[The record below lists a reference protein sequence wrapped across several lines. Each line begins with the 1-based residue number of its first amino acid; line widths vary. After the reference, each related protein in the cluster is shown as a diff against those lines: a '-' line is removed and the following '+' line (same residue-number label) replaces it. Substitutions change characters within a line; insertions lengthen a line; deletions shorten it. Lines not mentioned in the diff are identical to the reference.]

1 MSNVGKLRKFV
12 PSLVLGG
19 LIAASAVGCMGPKI
33 GPAIPDSGWDTS
45 YSDALSPHTQLALGV
60 LESLKSDPA
69 SVSNKS
75 AALGEWRELAR
86 LLDQKASA
94 EQINAA
100 RRRVESALGQGM
112 VDSIKAKRYS
122 KSDLM
127 GFMLGSGMKIPVG
140 GVGSLNPDLIAAQK
154 VTEALQAGGVK
165 VAKVYEIKAVSPEEA
180 LSPLENLLL
189 GTALLL
195 ERDRDSFEMSQIF
208 RLALYTRPV
217 RRVYDPSPLL
227 VKIKD
232 DPRIET
238 VYLDRIYRVLK
249 PEQVMK
255 IRDWNLTRKDL
266 MDYFERHVKLPGL
279 NWRDNTTFALA
290 EYVVNDFHEQIAP
303 GTTIQPD
310 EKGEFY
316 VPESLLKISGKNPG
330 DGKKLYDGICAA
342 CHGTDGQ
349 GRFPPIVMQSYL
361 ALHSDH
367 EHAAIVQEG
376 PPQKPG
382 SPVVMPT
389 FKKYLN
395 DDQIWAIVKYIRS
408 FEGGNLERRGEK
420 EARAAK
426 VKFYDTPE
434 VYEMWKAQKNDVFFL
449 DVQSDIAF
457 RIMGHIKG
465 ATHIRPEEL
474 SEKMKEFPKDKE
486 ILVIDMFG
494 SQGLPVATQLAKNGF
509 RTSYMGPGMVD
520 WHINRNYPVAYN

>member
-1 MSNVGKLRKFV
+1 MSKGGSLRKII
-12 PSLVLGG
+12 PGILLGG
-19 LIAASAVGCMGPKI
+19 FIAMSAVGCVGPKI

-69 SVSNKS
+69 SVPNKG
-75 AALGEWRELAR
+75 AVLGEWKTLAQ
-86 LLDQKASA
+86 LIDQKASVD
-94 EQINAA
+94 QINAA
-100 RRRVESALGQGM
+100 RRQVEGALGQGM
-112 VDSIKAKRYS
+112 VDKIKAKHYS

-127 GFMLGSGMKIPVG
+127 GFMLSSGMKIPAG

-154 VTEALQAGGVK
+154 VTESLQAGGVK
-165 VAKVYEIKAVSPEEA
+165 VAKVYDIKAVPPEEA
-180 LSPLENLLL
+180 LSPIENLLL

-195 ERDRDSFEMSQIF
+195 ERERDSFEMSQIF

-217 RRVYDPSPLL
+217 RRVYDPNPLL
-227 VKIKD
+227 VKVND
-232 DPRIET
+232 RRIET

-266 MDYFERHVKLPGL
+266 IAYLERHVKLPGL
-279 NWRDNTTFALA
+279 DWRDDTTFSLV

-303 GTTIQPD
+303 ATTIKAEDKPD
-310 EKGEFY
+310 Y
-316 VPESLLKISGKNPG
+316 YIPESLLKISGKNPG
-330 DGKKLYDGICAA
+330 DGQKLYEGICAA
-342 CHGTDGQ
+342 CHGVDGQ
-349 GRFPPIVMQSYL
+349 GRFPPIALKSYL
-361 ALHSDH
+361 TLHSDH

-382 SPVVMPT
+382 APVVMPT

-395 DDQIWAIVKYIRS
+395 DDQVWAIVKHVRS
-408 FEGGNLERRGEK
+408 WEKSDFERRGEK

-426 VKFYDTPE
+426 VKFYDTAD
-434 VYEMWKAQKNDVFFL
+434 VYEMWKAQKKNVFFL

-474 SEKMKEFPKDKE
+474 DQKMKEFPKDKE